1 MIEKREKNLLNV
13 QNPADNVTTDIS
25 SGSHKNDGPLNGD
38 NAEIATNFTEIT
50 RFNGKSE
57 NEYIIMMSKESFE
70 RNNGPA
76 DIYIDADTHSTTN
89 YGRNENTDEAASC
102 IETSNFSLDDV
113 QAEIQ
118 VGTFEVTFSRPVI
131 GQLRPMKSFDWLI
144 LDLKHSQIQLQQ
156 ENERSSQDGDDR
168 ESVLTTKHAS
178 TSQDPIEIRDNPSS
192 HADECEERN
201 NTDDDT
207 DTVRDNMARN
217 DDADFGTGFSE
228 FFITSCNIAS
238 ATAVLLNDNSKLI
251 NGD

>member
-1 MIEKREKNLLNV
+1 MRNLIFRDDERNVFDKIRDYLHGKGNERTGGKTEIIGAFDDDEWTYEKKRLENENLVETISNEFMSMIEKREKNLLNV

-131 GQLRPMKSFDWLI
+131 GQLRPMKSIDWLI
-144 LDLKHSQIQLQQ
+144 LDLKHS
-156 ENERSSQDGDDR
+156 
-168 ESVLTTKHAS
+168 
-178 TSQDPIEIRDNPSS
+178 
-192 HADECEERN
+192 
-201 NTDDDT
+201 
-207 DTVRDNMARN
+207 
-217 DDADFGTGFSE
+217 
-228 FFITSCNIAS
+228 
-238 ATAVLLNDNSKLI
+238 
-251 NGD
+251 